1 MYRFR
6 DTCLI
11 CFVIYLLRF
20 FFRILRL
27 FHIKYFVIDSVR
39 HLDKNFKVIQSKWD
53 LHHWIELFKTFPMV
67 SNSCMWLNCVQSYV
81 RLKKPLCLCIFMP
94 RAKLSFFI
102 FVTAFSDF
110 NVPLRES
117 MSPQISIKFVPM
129 VADTIQW
136 GVSIGIRGVLDL
148 DFATETE
155 KRREVGF
162 AIFERFYTSNK

>member
-1 MYRFR
+1 
-6 DTCLI
+6 
-11 CFVIYLLRF
+11 
-20 FFRILRL
+20 
-27 FHIKYFVIDSVR
+27 
-39 HLDKNFKVIQSKWD
+39 
-53 LHHWIELFKTFPMV
+53 MV

-162 AIFERFYTSNK
+162 AIFERFYTSNKYVGLLCSPLCLYVVNMYDCSHIRDSTVVVICYSRWPPVFFVDPL